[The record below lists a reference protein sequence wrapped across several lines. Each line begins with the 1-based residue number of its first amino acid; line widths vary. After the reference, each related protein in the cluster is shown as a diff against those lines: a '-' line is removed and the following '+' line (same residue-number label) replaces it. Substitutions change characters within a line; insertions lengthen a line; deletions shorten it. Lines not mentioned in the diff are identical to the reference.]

1 MSTASI
7 SICFLD
13 PLPEYI
19 LNFVDE
25 VATTLTDTRGI
36 VVAQRPVGQPS
47 QQSSARLILASSA
60 NTKNYSPLVQGLD
73 DFLTNLS
80 TALNSIGRHDEAASV
95 RHVFD
100 LCRTPADR
108 GGLGC
113 ITSDDG
119 SKQWPNSLVQLQSVQ
134 ALIEAWLE
142 ALNGSESA
150 TKLPPPLAIRAAGV
164 GPMTL
169 AEKILAQHAFS
180 LHSPQGL
187 KTGELVR
194 VSVDWVVAS
203 ELSWVGMKHSMTSI
217 GEEPTVWRNDRFWLA
232 GDHTVDPRTY
242 DQPRV
247 RELMEGM
254 QDAKT
259 RFKMTENQGS
269 NYTILHTEFV
279 RERAEAGM
287 LVIGSDSHTCSAG
300 AVSSLAI
307 GLGAADVMAAL
318 ATGQTWF
325 KSPES
330 IRVTFTG
337 EPAWYI
343 RGKDVILYILSMLKR
358 NTHAADRIVEFGG
371 PGAEHLSCDA
381 RFAICNMCTELGAIT
396 GIFVPDEVTHRFVS
410 ERRHARY
417 RSNSMYFQPD
427 TDASYAATF
436 EINLGNVESLV
447 ALYPS
452 PDNVVPVT
460 ETLGMSLDG
469 CFIGACTTTEEDLV
483 LAALVLE
490 AGLNQGLQLAPGK
503 RMVVP
508 GSLPIVS
515 NLRDLGLFEIFIDAG
530 FEQPAVSCSLC
541 LGMGADRA
549 GNGETWLSS
558 QNRNFKNRM
567 GQGSIGHICSAAV
580 VAASSFDMRVTDPRP
595 LLSQISTERY
605 QTLLEKC
612 RQTKRSSVAASR
624 QPAKIA
630 SQQIRPVSPMPAYVE
645 PCLSVQ
651 PTPASATHPRY
662 KEDQPPKSQ
671 TNSDS
676 IISKLY
682 ALGDFVDTDA
692 IIPAAFILNS
702 PTDAL
707 LGSHCLEFT
716 NPDFRDQVRSGLE
729 VVVAGKAFGCGSSRE
744 EAPRALKGLGVKCV
758 IARSFAFIYGR
769 NQPTIGLL
777 GITINDDLFYEAAQ
791 TGTPIEINPSARVVT
806 IAGLS
811 FPFEMDDMELA
822 LIRRS
827 GLAAA
832 YKTFKKGV
840 FESLCADVPRSTATG
855 YGYEGDRAGL
865 ERGKGKVKRVGTG
878 LAW

>member
-1 MSTASI
+1 MSTAAI

-13 PLPEYI
+13 SLPEYI
-19 LNFVDE
+19 LNFVED
-25 VATTLTDTRGI
+25 VAVTLRDTRGI
-36 VVAQRPVGQPS
+36 VVAQRPIGQPS
-47 QQSSARLILASSA
+47 QRDLACLVLASTE
-60 NTKNYSPLVQGLD
+60 NTRNDPSLVRGLD
-73 DFLTNLS
+73 DFLAYLS
-80 TALNSIGRHDEAASV
+80 AALDSIGRRDEATSL
-95 RHVFD
+95 RHVLD
-100 LCRTPADR
+100 LCRAPADR
-108 GGLGC
+108 GGLAC
-113 ITSDDG
+113 IASAG
-119 SKQWPNSLVQLQSVQ
+119 ESKQWPASLVQLQSVHE
-134 ALIEAWLE
+134 LIEAWLE
-142 ALNGSESA
+142 ALNATESA
-150 TKLPPPLAIRAAGV
+150 TQLPPPLAVKAHGTT
-164 GPMTL
+164 PMTL

-187 KTGELVR
+187 RTEELVR

-217 GEEPTVWRNDRFWLA
+217 GEEPAVWRNDRFWLA

-254 QDAKT
+254 QDAKR

-279 RERAEAGM
+279 RERAEPGM

-318 ATGQTWF
+318 ATGETWF

-358 NTHAADRIVEFGG
+358 NTHAANRIVEFGG
-371 PGAEHLSCDA
+371 PGAQHLSCDA

-396 GIFVPDEVTHRFVS
+396 GIFVPDEVTHRFIS

-427 TDASYAATF
+427 ADASYAATF
-436 EINLGNVESLV
+436 EINLDEVESLV

-452 PDNVVPVT
+452 PDNVVPIT
-460 ETLGMSLDG
+460 ETLGISLDG

-515 NLRDLGLFEIFIDAG
+515 NLRELGLLDIFTDAG
-530 FEQPAVSCSLC
+530 YEQPAVSCSLC

-567 GQGSIGHICSAAV
+567 GHGSTGHICSAAV

-595 LLSQISTERY
+595 LLSQISPERY
-605 QTLLEKC
+605 QRLLEQC
-612 RQTKRSSVAASR
+612 RQTRKSTVTTTR

-630 SQQIRPVSPMPAYVE
+630 SKLTRPVAAMPAYVE
-645 PCLSVQ
+645 PYLSVQ
-651 PTPASATHPRY
+651 PTPASASYPRY
-662 KEDQPPKSQ
+662 REYQPSNTDGQ
-671 TNSDS
+671 SD
-676 IISKLY
+676 IITSKVY

-702 PTDAL
+702 PTDSL

-777 GITINDDLFYEAAQ
+777 GITITDDRFYEAAR

-806 IAGLS
+806 IAELNFS
-811 FPFEMDDMELA
+811 FEMDDMELA

-832 YKTFKKGV
+832 YKMFKKGV
-840 FESLCADVPRSTATG
+840 FESLCADVTKYTIYFVVSG
-855 YGYEGDRAGL
+855 C
-865 ERGKGKVKRVGTG
+865 ERE
-878 LAW
+878 